1 VLEGF
6 VDADYAGDLDHRHST
21 TGFVLSVFGSTVVW
35 GSKIQSSV
43 ATSTV
48 EAEFMA
54 ASHAVKEANWLRGF
68 LEEVGVAPWN
78 VKLYCDNQ
86 GCIAN
91 LRNPL
96 YSKYTKHIAVSFHYA
111 REAIAKG
118 QVDIQYVESAKNKAD
133 IMTKP
138 LAKPLFQVHRQ
149 SIGLLNST

>member
-1 VLEGF
+1 
-6 VDADYAGDLDHRHST
+6 
-21 TGFVLSVFGSTVVW
+21 
-35 GSKIQSSV
+35 
-43 ATSTV
+43 
-48 EAEFMA
+48 M
-54 ASHAVKEANWLRGF
+54 
-68 LEEVGVAPWN
+68 WN
-78 VKLYCDNQ
+78 FTCDNQ

-96 YSKYTKHIAVSFHYA
+96 YSKYTKHIAESFHYA